1 MNAQNEGVVSGEGRE
16 WDGIRNRVEFE
27 VYGAIPEE
35 DLLLQYLLPVY
46 LAAIPTT
53 WPMYEAAWNA
63 HRADDGLNLPEWDSA
78 GCVVKCSFIA
88 ADIAKHIEGVRAR
101 IDQGL
106 SKFKVE
112 SSPVDALGWSSD
124 LP

>member
-1 MNAQNEGVVSGEGRE
+1 MFAKAENGTASATVSNSKFTVRS
-16 WDGIRNRVEFE
+16 
-27 VYGAIPEE
+27 PEE
-35 DLLLQYLLPVY
+35 DLLLQYLLPVF
-46 LAAIPTT
+46 LASIPTT

-78 GCVVKCSFIA
+78 GCVVKCAFVA
-88 ADIAKHIEGVRAR
+88 ADIAKHIEDVRAQ
-101 IDQGL
+101 IDQGF
-106 SKFKVE
+106 SNFNVE

>member
-1 MNAQNEGVVSGEGRE
+1 MMAEEKADVREGKE

-35 DLLLQYLLPVY
+35 DLLLQYLLPVF
-46 LAAIPTT
+46 LASIPTT

-78 GCVVKCSFIA
+78 GCVVKCAFVA
-88 ADIAKHIEGVRAR
+88 ADIAKHIEDVRAQ
-101 IDQGL
+101 IDQGF
-106 SKFKVE
+106 SNFNVE
-112 SSPVDALGWSSD
+112 SSPVDTLGWSSD

>member
-1 MNAQNEGVVSGEGRE
+1 MMAEEKADVREGKE

-27 VYGAIPEE
+27 AYGAIPEE
-35 DLLLQYLLPVY
+35 DLLLQYLLPVF
-46 LAAIPTT
+46 LASIPTT

-78 GCVVKCSFIA
+78 GCVVKCAFVA
-88 ADIAKHIEGVRAR
+88 ADIAKHIEDVRAQ
-101 IDQGL
+101 IDQGF
-106 SKFKVE
+106 SNFNVE

>member
-1 MNAQNEGVVSGEGRE
+1 MMAEEKADVREGKE

-35 DLLLQYLLPVY
+35 DLLLQYLLPVF
-46 LAAIPTT
+46 LAAIPDS
-53 WPMYEAAWNA
+53 WPMYEDAWNE
-63 HRADDGLNLPEWDSA
+63 HRTDKGLNLPEWDSA
-78 GCVVKCSFIA
+78 GCVVKCAFVA
-88 ADIAKHIEGVRAR
+88 ADIAKHIEDVRAQ
-101 IDQGL
+101 IDQGF
-106 SKFKVE
+106 SNFNVE

>member
-1 MNAQNEGVVSGEGRE
+1 MMTEEKADVREGKE

-78 GCVVKCSFIA
+78 GCVVKCAFVA
-88 ADIAKHIEGVRAR
+88 ADIAKHIEDVRAQ
-101 IDQGL
+101 IDQGFSNL
-106 SKFKVE
+106 NVE

>member
-1 MNAQNEGVVSGEGRE
+1 MMAEEKAVVREGKE

-35 DLLLQYLLPVY
+35 DLLLQYLLPVF
-46 LAAIPTT
+46 LASIPTT

-78 GCVVKCSFIA
+78 GCVVKCAFVA
-88 ADIAKHIEGVRAR
+88 ADIAKHIEDVRAQ
-101 IDQGL
+101 IDQGF
-106 SKFKVE
+106 SNFNVE